1 MIARHSRARLRSEE
15 QHPIITRWSRFRCV
29 DDSAGL
35 SLYRHERAPPSA
47 GDNTTTM
54 TAPQKTFENE
64 AILVAEAQL
73 LLAEKRTSLAA
84 IRTGIAL
91 TAIPLSIVSALI
103 ATSKLYDAS
112 TMAHLLIPVLLACV
126 LLLALGLYLM
136 IRAVIRIHRYDRLL
150 RLLQTKNDR
159 MAELLR

>member
-1 MIARHSRARLRSEE
+1 
-15 QHPIITRWSRFRCV
+15 
-29 DDSAGL
+29 
-35 SLYRHERAPPSA
+35 
-47 GDNTTTM
+47 M
-54 TAPQKTFENE
+54 TAQQQTFENE

-136 IRAVIRIHRYDRLL
+136 IRAVIRIHRYDRML